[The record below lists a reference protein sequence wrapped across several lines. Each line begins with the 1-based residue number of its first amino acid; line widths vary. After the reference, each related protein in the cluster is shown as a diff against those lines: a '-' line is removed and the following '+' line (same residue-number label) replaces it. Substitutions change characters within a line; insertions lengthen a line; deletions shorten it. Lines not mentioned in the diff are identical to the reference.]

1 MKNSFLLAKIIFK
14 ETVRDKFFYI
24 IIFFSIFFVFSTL
37 ILNEMVIGEPAKVT
51 KDLTLSSA
59 ELLTFV
65 FLLIYGSSVI
75 SKEIESKSLYTIEAK
90 PISKSEYIISNFFSI
105 VFSSMLIQ
113 VFTILFGVL
122 FIKIFYSE
130 LWVMKPLFHFY
141 FLFWETI
148 LLSSFALIFSV
159 VFSSNFSM
167 VMFLFLYVAG
177 QSINSALESIREGA
191 GVGISGFLNIIKFII
206 PNLNFFDYK
215 TELLYSLQIKNSLF
229 FLVPVYSLSYTLLL
243 LYFSVVLY
251 ERKQI

>member
-14 ETVRDKFFYI
+14 EIVRDKFFYL

-59 ELLTFV
+59 ELLTFI
-65 FLLIYGSSVI
+65 FLLIYGSSII

-90 PISKSEYIISNFFSI
+90 PISKSEYIVSNFLSI
-105 VFSSMLIQ
+105 VFSSTIIQ
-113 VFTILFGVL
+113 IFTLGFGIL

-130 LWVMKPLFHFY
+130 FWIIKPLYHLY

-148 LLSSFALIFSV
+148 LLSSFALLFSV

-167 VMFLFLYVAG
+167 VIFLFLYVAG
-177 QSINSALESIREGA
+177 QSINSALTSIKEGM
-191 GVGISGFLNIIKFII
+191 GTGISGFLNIIKFII

-215 TELLYSLQIKNSLF
+215 TELLYSLQIKDSFF
-229 FLVPVYSLSYTLLL
+229 FLTPIYSLSYTLLL
-243 LYFSVVLY
+243 LYLSVILY